1 MTRRATAASN
11 PSGRGRRGS
20 VFASALIVAAVS
32 SGLLASAGAAGPRAP
47 AGQPLAVI
55 LHDRVARKA
64 PSARSGRIEAVDAR
78 RPLTRVRTVLPVL
91 GQATSRTGGSWL
103 RVRLPGRP
111 NGHAGWISAKRTKLT
126 STPWHI
132 AVDLSTRW
140 VTVYRGGLAKRHF
153 RAVVGDPST
162 PTPKGSYFIE
172 EALALSSHESGGP
185 FALATSARSNVYQE
199 FEGGPGQIGIHG
211 TDNLSGVP
219 GTAVSHGCIRL
230 RTRAITWLA
239 RRIGA
244 GVPLTI
250 RR

>member
-1 MTRRATAASN
+1 M
-11 PSGRGRRGS
+11 
-20 VFASALIVAAVS
+20 ALIAAAVG
-32 SGLLASAGAAGPRAP
+32 SGFLASTGVAGSGAP
-47 AGQPLAVI
+47 ARQELAVI
-55 LHDRVARKA
+55 LHDRFARTA
-64 PSARSGRIEAVDAR
+64 PSAHAGRIEAVDAR
-78 RPLTRVRTVLPVL
+78 RPLTGVRTVLPVL

-132 AVDLSTRW
+132 VVELSARW

-162 PTPKGSYFIE
+162 PTPRGSYFVE
-172 EALALSSHESGGP
+172 EALALSSHEPGGP
-185 FALATSARSNVYQE
+185 FALATSARSNVFQE
-199 FEGGPGQIGIHG
+199 FAGGPGQIGIHG
-211 TDNLSGVP
+211 TQNLSGAP